1 MCPDLFSEETPCGSI
16 LVSDLL
22 PSATS
27 QPLHFGW
34 SLTGGSTVIKLL
46 CTKNKRPKDWSVR
59 NTTSGEFSRWLT
71 TVYMKSI
78 IASDYDY
85 LSGREAN
92 YFNRDQR
99 IPKFCTMQRLSQ
111 ISVDRRMYYVSRTD
125 WILECDQWYV
135 SSDSSVSISSSVSP
149 AFSFQKLLNL
159 AQAFYGSSAFNYPT
173 SSSPTLTT
181 KFGNVTL
188 KICKKFILLRQ
199 STPICELSVLLS
211 RSGWKELK
219 KETNSFHGLPF
230 AT

>member
-99 IPKFCTMQRLSQ
+99 IPKFCTMERLSQ

-135 SSDSSVSISSSVSP
+135 SSDFLISFTGIFFPST
-149 AFSFQKLLNL
+149 LNL
-159 AQAFYGSSAFNYPT
+159 PQAFYGSTAFNYPA
-173 SSSPTLTT
+173 SSSPTPTT
-181 KFGNVTL
+181 KFSNVTL
-188 KICKKFILLRQ
+188 KICKKFISLRQ
-199 STPICELSVLLS
+199 STPICELSVPLS
-211 RSGWKELK
+211 RSGSKELK
-219 KETNSFHGLPF
+219 KETNSFRGLPF